1 MKIRIEVDPSIIEE
15 EVIIKCNELND
26 DVKEIQ
32 AELNEL
38 LADKSQ
44 IVFYRDDQEYYIS
57 LHDILF
63 FETDSSG
70 VTAHTVDNI
79 YTVKYKLY
87 ELEKELPRS
96 FARVSKSTIVNVKH
110 IYSILRNLTSASIVE
125 FRNTHKKI
133 YVSRH
138 YYKALKI
145 KLLEKR
151 R

>member
-1 MKIRIEVDPSIIEE
+1 MKIRIDVDTSICEE
-15 EVIIKCNELND
+15 EIIIKCNELND

-32 AELNEL
+32 SALLEL
-38 LADKSQ
+38 LSYKSQ
-44 IVFYRDDQEYYIS
+44 ITFYRDDQEYYIS
-57 LHDILF
+57 LNDILF
-63 FETDSSG
+63 FETDSGG

-79 YTVKYKLY
+79 YSVKYKLY
-87 ELEKELPRS
+87 VLEKELPRT
-96 FARVSKSTIVNVKH
+96 FARVSKSTIVNTKH
-110 IYSILRNLTSASIVE
+110 IYSILRNLTSSSTVE